1 MWSPGMKPKICP
13 LYPFLPHSWLSFWIS
28 KGTSTLRQGFSN
40 IKVPSTTGTCLSPL
54 ISRGK
59 VSLSTRE
66 AECKAQPS
74 ASGSTGT
81 RFWDRRVLR
90 QNAESYDLISSGRK
104 WDANWS
110 APASLRDLHSPLL
123 IRWSLGSNFFGGR
136 ISLLIAFS
144 HQQEGYCSESQSLRL
159 SWLRSQVWSK
169 QNPLTLWMSTV
180 QLLSFLRLLQAF
192 PMYSFP
198 STLTL
203 PRKSNTNFQLVFIL
217 Y

>member
-1 MWSPGMKPKICP
+1 MWSPGMKPQICP
-13 LYPFLPHSWLSFWIS
+13 LYPFLPRSQLNFSIS
-28 KGTSTLRQGFSN
+28 NGTSTLKQEFSN

-59 VSLSTRE
+59 VSPSPRE

-81 RFWDRRVLR
+81 WMWDGRVLR
-90 QNAESYDLISSGRK
+90 QNAASNDLISSGRK

-136 ISLLIAFS
+136 ILLLIAFS
-144 HQQEGYCSESQSLRL
+144 YQQEGYCSESQRSVL
-159 SWLRSQVWSK
+159 SWLRSQKWSK
-169 QNPLTLWMSTV
+169 QNPLTVWMSTL
-180 QLLSFLRLLQAF
+180 QLLSF
-192 PMYSFP
+192 
-198 STLTL
+198 
-203 PRKSNTNFQLVFIL
+203 
-217 Y
+217 